1 MSSEYGII
9 SLQNILTIIL
19 LDLKTK
25 TTLALLHWRTLYI
38 KYSVEIRI
46 INSVIRERLTTNCKA
61 ISSALYL
68 NTHATSRNLVS
79 IIQKF
84 RLVDYRGV
92 FFRFQ
97 GTIN

>member
-1 MSSEYGII
+1 M
-9 SLQNILTIIL
+9 QA
-19 LDLKTK
+19 K
-25 TTLALLHWRTLYI
+25 
-38 KYSVEIRI
+38 
-46 INSVIRERLTTNCKA
+46 
-61 ISSALYL
+61 SSALYL

-97 GTIN
+97 GNH